1 MYIKRYHCNRAY
13 SYNNNNK
20 NNNISKSVCVKCE
33 RVCTNPYSQIC
44 VLAHMI
50 YCIYWKEGKGHGN
63 LLFFMCVCVCTSRM
77 DLCEFYEGIA
87 STLQQHAFN
96 PRAI

>member
-33 RVCTNPYSQIC
+33 RVCTNPYSQMC
-44 VLAHMI
+44 VGAYDILHLL
-50 YCIYWKEGKGHGN
+50 EGRKRSRQPTF
-63 LLFFMCVCVCTSRM
+63 LYVCVCV
-77 DLCEFYEGIA
+77 YESYG
-87 STLQQHAFN
+87 LV
-96 PRAI
+96 